1 MPQALCGGVGGR
13 GILNRNKSGFTF
25 YVVTMIA
32 SCCVTQKIQTV
43 IQNSASAPGR
53 YKVKSRRW

>member
-1 MPQALCGGVGGR
+1 M
-13 GILNRNKSGFTF
+13 NRNKSGFTF